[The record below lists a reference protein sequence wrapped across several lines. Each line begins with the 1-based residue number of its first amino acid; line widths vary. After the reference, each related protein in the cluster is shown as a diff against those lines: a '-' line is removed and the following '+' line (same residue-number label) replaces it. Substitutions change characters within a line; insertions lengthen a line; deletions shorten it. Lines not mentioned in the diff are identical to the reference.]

1 VVIFLLFFSSNFW
14 EITSKKISGDIIDF
28 KVTKYSDIVDK
39 IIPFFEK
46 YHIIGVKLDNF
57 QDFCKV
63 AKLVGDKDH
72 LTVEGLEKIR
82 LLKSNMNTFR
92 EID

>member
-1 VVIFLLFFSSNFW
+1 M
-14 EITSKKISGDIIDF
+14 
-28 KVTKYSDIVDK
+28 
-39 IIPFFEK
+39 PFFEK